1 MTAFDIIRAKI
12 ETGGTA
18 IIGGPTG
25 TELERRGFKLEMPLW
40 SARALLDKP
49 ELVTEIHSDYIYA
62 GAEII
67 VANTFRTARWTL
79 EQAGYGHLADELPDL
94 AVSLLVNAIEKA
106 GKEGEVVPTGCL
118 APLID
123 ASRSSYNR
131 SDRELE
137 REHEE
142 HAVRQA
148 LAGAELI
155 ACETMVTVREA
166 VIALRAARAS
176 GMPAY
181 VSFVP
186 TDARHIVSGETLDT
200 AIRAVEGL
208 QPVAIALNCCSVEV
222 MDSALPTLR
231 ALTNLPIGAYARM
244 GLPDRGES
252 GAGAVPL
259 TPEEYAVK
267 AEAWS
272 ELGVR
277 MIGLCCGA
285 NPEYTKAIYERLIL
299 GADLE
304 DDDK

>member
-1 MTAFDIIRAKI
+1 MTAFDKVRAKI
-12 ETGGTA
+12 ETGGIA

-25 TELERRGFKLEMPLW
+25 TELERRGFKLKMPLW
-40 SARALLDKP
+40 SAQVLLDEP
-49 ELVTEIHSDYIYA
+49 ELLTEIHSDYIDA

-79 EQAGYGHLADELPDL
+79 DQAGYGHLADELPDL
-94 AVSLLVNAIEKA
+94 AVSLLVDAIEKS
-106 GKEGEVVPTGCL
+106 GREGEVVPAGCL

-123 ASRSSYNR
+123 NSSTSYKR
-131 SDRELE
+131 SDAELE

-148 LAGAELI
+148 LAGAELV
-155 ACETMVTVREA
+155 ACETMVTIREA

-176 GMPAY
+176 GMPAF

-200 AIRAVEGL
+200 AVRAVEPL

-231 ALTNLPIGAYARM
+231 SLTNLPIGAYARV
-244 GLPDRGES
+244 GLPGRGEP
-252 GAGAVPL
+252 AAAAVML

-267 AEAWS
+267 AEYWC

-285 NPEYTKAIYERLIL
+285 NPEYTKAVYERLIL
-299 GADLE
+299 GAGLE
-304 DDDK
+304 NDDQ